1 MIDQTGSERGAFD
14 ALAART
20 PLGRYASA
28 EETAGL
34 IAFLMSDEA
43 AQITGANL
51 VADAGMTL

>member
-1 MIDQTGSERGAFD
+1 
-14 ALAART
+14 
-20 PLGRYASA
+20 LGRYASA
-28 EETAGL
+28 DETAGL